1 MLTAF
6 VLINVEL
13 GKEEDMLKV
22 LRGMNGIK
30 EAHFVYGPHD
40 IIAKIEAEDSETLKN
55 IVTFKIRGLNEVR
68 STLTMTVIEGILT
81 SRARYVDDQDEE
93 VERDDF
99 C

>member
-1 MLTAF
+1 MITAF

-13 GKEEDMLKV
+13 GKEEDILKA
-22 LRGMNGIK
+22 LRVMNGIK

-40 IIAKIEAEDSETLKN
+40 IVAKIETEDSETLKN
-55 IVTFKIRGLNEVR
+55 IVTFKIRGLNEVQ

-81 SRARYVDDQDEE
+81 SRARIDDQDEE

-99 C
+99 P

>member
-1 MLTAF
+1 MTTAF

-13 GKEEDMLKV
+13 GKEEDILKV
-22 LRGMNGIK
+22 LRRINGIK

-55 IVTFKIRGLNEVR
+55 IVTFKIRGLNEVQ

-81 SRARYVDDQDEE
+81 SRARVDDLDEE
-93 VERDDF
+93 MERDDF
-99 C
+99 P

>member
-1 MLTAF
+1 MTTAF

-13 GKEEDMLKV
+13 GKEEDLLKV
-22 LRGMNGIK
+22 LRGMKGIK
-30 EAHFVYGPHD
+30 EAYFVYGPHD
-40 IIAKIEAEDSETLKN
+40 IVAKIEAEDSETLKN

-81 SRARYVDDQDEE
+81 SRARVDDLDEE

-99 C
+99 P